1 MSDQNSASSM
11 ILSNISDLSWDQ
23 LESLSPRTRGDIL
36 CFSPIRTIV
45 RREEEIVLIRRV
57 RKVEEVDA
65 SPACPINTTQMA
77 QVQQGDQLVYEE
89 VKTEGT
95 GY

>member
-1 MSDQNSASSM
+1 MNAQNSGGSIIPSD
-11 ILSNISDLSWDQ
+11 ISGLSWEQ
-23 LESLSPRTRGDIL
+23 IESLVPRNRSDIL
-36 CFSPIRTIV
+36 CFTPIRTVV

-77 QVQQGDQLVYEE
+77 QVQQGDRVTFEE
-89 VKTEGT
+89 ARPSGVTS
-95 GY
+95 